1 MWFWSTNWRYKFG
14 GMPKTKPPELPPP
27 VATPTEIAPMAMKAG
42 EAERRRLRGRRGRI
56 GTIFAGRRP
65 LPAATTAQA
74 GLKTTLG

>member
-1 MWFWSTNWRYKFG
+1 MSLG
-14 GMPKTKPPELPPP
+14 GKPKTVRPPELQPAIP
-27 VATPTEIAPMAMKAG
+27 TPTEIAPQAMRAG

-74 GLKTTLG
+74 GLKEKLG